1 MLPPPPLTVPDVPIS
16 SILYLPHA
24 VPGGCWR
31 GGHAEWSVAKRRV
44 PTAGRR
50 PERRYL
56 SGPSRFA
63 GSNHRIPR
71 RKQLRAPEPDMCTGE
86 TAATDAQWGAR
97 AFERQ
102 YRNWMGLRWLVCVRV
117 HDQ

>member
-1 MLPPPPLTVPDVPIS
+1 VV
-16 SILYLPHA
+16 A
-24 VPGGCWR
+24 RW
-31 GGHAEWSVAKRRV
+31 HAEFETTRAHR
-44 PTAGRR
+44 GRR

-63 GSNHRIPR
+63 GSNHRILR

-86 TAATDAQWGAR
+86 TAATDAQWGDR